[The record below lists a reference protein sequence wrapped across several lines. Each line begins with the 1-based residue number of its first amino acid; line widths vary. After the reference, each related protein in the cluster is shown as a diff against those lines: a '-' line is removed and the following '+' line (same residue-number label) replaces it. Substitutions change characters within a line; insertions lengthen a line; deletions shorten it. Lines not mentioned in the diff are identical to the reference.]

1 MMMQGCHIVAMTC
14 SKLMVNLFNSPQMST
29 SLGVKTYKHIHCS
42 HLQLIME
49 SRWIAIIV
57 LFFYNGLDITLIPW
71 ASQLTLVTPPA
82 VRRAAVSSRS
92 GSNRR
97 TPSCLTVTVCV
108 SERIY
113 VDSVCSGQAAFM
125 TAQHGFQTVSHCLD
139 YGLLHLD
146 LCWWPGRLRR
156 GGGAAKKQ
164 QIDLL

>member
-1 MMMQGCHIVAMTC
+1 MNCI
-14 SKLMVNLFNSPQMST
+14 FFF
-29 SLGVKTYKHIHCS
+29 
-42 HLQLIME
+42 
-49 SRWIAIIV
+49 
-57 LFFYNGLDITLIPW
+57 FFYNGLDITLIPW
-71 ASQLTLVTPPA
+71 ASQLALVTPPA
-82 VRRAAVSSRS
+82 VRSAAVSSRS

-146 LCWWPGRLRR
+146 LCW
-156 GGGAAKKQ
+156 
-164 QIDLL
+164 